1 MFCRMKTLCIK
12 SNEKIY
18 THQQRLFSSVAGNN
32 SFCDNIFPRISAYP
46 KAILSNKR
54 RLSPPPLPTPSS
66 FRPHFLKLVGTQGR
80 PVSIATYL

>member
-46 KAILSNKR
+46 KAILSNKIMDNVVVFG
-54 RLSPPPLPTPSS
+54 LAIIKLE
-66 FRPHFLKLVGTQGR
+66 FFLKKT
-80 PVSIATYL
+80 

>member
-18 THQQRLFSSVAGNN
+18 THQQRLFSSVAGINR
-32 SFCDNIFPRISAYP
+32 FCDNIFPRISAYP

-54 RLSPPPLPTPSS
+54 LLSPLPTPSS